1 VDDLAKPSGTLRTK
15 FVGRSFSPRARATA
29 LRRRQAVGTFFA
41 GELGDIESLEVSLE
55 SISCFLI
62 PYHHSLD
69 DASKGS
75 YRTTLM
81 FGNTVEI

>member
-1 VDDLAKPSGTLRTK
+1 M
-15 FVGRSFSPRARATA
+15 
-29 LRRRQAVGTFFA
+29 GTFFA